1 MGNADMAEAFQYF
14 VEIDETYVG
23 GKPRKQNTKLD
34 ENGNIISK
42 EKAKR
47 GRGTDKT
54 PVIGVKERGTKR
66 VYAKVALP
74 NEKGQKLTGKQLMDI
89 LDQVCKE
96 GTTVASDDFSGYC
109 ILDKETEKKYAHV
122 TVNHSIGQFSAGN
135 GIHTNNI
142 ENFWSLVKRQYI
154 GTHHHY
160 SVKYMQ
166 GYIDEMCFRQNNR
179 EGGFDT
185 LLKQCV
191 RKAA

>member
-1 MGNADMAEAFQYF
+1 MAEAFECF
-14 VEIDETYVG
+14 VEIDEAYIG

-34 ENGNIISK
+34 ENGNIIPK

-47 GRGTDKT
+47 GRGTEKT

-109 ILDKETEKKYAHV
+109 ILDKET
-122 TVNHSIGQFSAGN
+122 
-135 GIHTNNI
+135 
-142 ENFWSLVKRQYI
+142 
-154 GTHHHY
+154 
-160 SVKYMQ
+160 
-166 GYIDEMCFRQNNR
+166 
-179 EGGFDT
+179 DT
-185 LLKQCV
+185 
-191 RKAA
+191 